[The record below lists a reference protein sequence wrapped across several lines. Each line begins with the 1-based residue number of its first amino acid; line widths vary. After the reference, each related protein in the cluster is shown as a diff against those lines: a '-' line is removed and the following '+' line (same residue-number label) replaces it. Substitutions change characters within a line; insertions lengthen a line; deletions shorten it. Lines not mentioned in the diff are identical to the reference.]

1 MANPQPY
8 TAPSW
13 LLHGSQATQY
23 IARLH
28 DFKGGAGEASYVQ
41 QKQSALRGLVK
52 DHQNFAD
59 AVLRNPLHPF
69 ESDLEFATAMS
80 ILRHASSKTEA
91 QEQIDDHKRLEH
103 EGSAKLRLK
112 DMLDKVAQ
120 HIPKYASLPFRDTS
134 HCVPCLCLGRGQMAA
149 FSVPLEKTPIPTDL
163 LRELRGLSDGTL
175 EAEYFVW
182 SSPLLQLQ
190 QKLLDYHSAGHVH
203 WVFAEQ
209 LNKLTGVREFAGIET
224 ADVAIE
230 LQKLLCKNP
239 KEQVCLL
246 GLYAD
251 KTALSG
257 DGRTSGHGVYLEFL
271 NLHTGARH
279 SLNGPMFVGS
289 IPIFKGSS
297 KKIQAA
303 RLRLYH
309 WCMALLVEDI
319 KAGCEGLEFSARFGT
334 LQPRCSVPAVIYHES
349 CVMACGLLARQ
360 AQRATC

>member
-1 MANPQPY
+1 
-8 TAPSW
+8 
-13 LLHGSQATQY
+13 
-23 IARLH
+23 
-28 DFKGGAGEASYVQ
+28 
-41 QKQSALRGLVK
+41 
-52 DHQNFAD
+52 
-59 AVLRNPLHPF
+59 
-69 ESDLEFATAMS
+69 
-80 ILRHASSKTEA
+80 
-91 QEQIDDHKRLEH
+91 
-103 EGSAKLRLK
+103 
-112 DMLDKVAQ
+112 
-120 HIPKYASLPFRDTS
+120 
-134 HCVPCLCLGRGQMAA
+134 
-149 FSVPLEKTPIPTDL
+149 
-163 LRELRGLSDGTL
+163 LSDGTL

-209 LNKLTGVREFAGIET
+209 LNKLTGAREFAGIET

-239 KEQVCLL
+239 KEHVCLL

-279 SLNGPMFVGS
+279 ELNGPMFVGS

-334 LQPRCSVPAVIYHES
+334 LQPRCSVPAVI
-349 CVMACGLLARQ
+349 
-360 AQRATC
+360 